1 MGSARSK
8 AESPLS
14 SPREKAPQLEKK
26 YPMWVMRINDFLSLP
41 KLPSHLELKSSGI
54 LHIHEAHFFTIFVSH
69 QWLSQKHP
77 DPSGA
82 KISVLKG
89 WLQNLMDRQAT
100 VEKNF
105 LPHVLPGH
113 RNGYHISSKRVAN
126 GYLWLDWF
134 SLPLSSQ
141 SPHLLHQHH
150 LAAESMAAY
159 VQSSD
164 LFVALVP
171 PLEHRETGKI
181 AAFATWLSR
190 GWCQSEMW
198 THALSIRDVVPAI
211 AVHSMNKAEFIGAKA
226 FEHSFSLNGEFS
238 FASDHAICRAL
249 VTDAV
254 NAKLAHMRSE
264 LMNGKQID
272 VDLFRYLSSRHHE
285 IVGLPAAPRSI
296 KQFMHDFYFKSALAL
311 DQTNGIGAVACAALS
326 EDLRMLGEVVE
337 AEAPLDCL
345 VNRQMTFVSDTCPLH
360 MVADRGAEGEAVL
373 VKLLQLR
380 ANPNAADGYD
390 GAPPL
395 ARCKSRG
402 GVETLCLYG
411 AEVNRRSAN
420 GLTPLTAMCGLG
432 APPRAVQTML
442 DLKAEV
448 NPDAEGAV
456 VTPVAYLAM
465 FYSQN
470 PWGTETLQ
478 LLLRAKA
485 DINQCCKPLP
495 TPGKRCLAAC
505 TRSKVVRQPT
515 PFELL
520 GRLGTTPLG
529 VASHFGHEDLV
540 KELLTMKA
548 DPQIR
553 NPGGLRP
560 EELAQN
566 QRVKNIFQSPVS
578 DQPPVLTLQ
587 LPGYDYLYGLDASF
601 VATHFTDEMISMKF

>member
-8 AESPLS
+8 VESPPS

-26 YPMWVMRINDFLSLP
+26 YPMWVMRISDFLSLT

-54 LHIHEAHFFTIFVSH
+54 LHMHEAHFFTIFVSH

-77 DPSGA
+77 DPSGT

-89 WLQNLMDRQAT
+89 WLQNLLDRQAT

-105 LPHVLPGH
+105 LPHVLPSH
-113 RNGYHISSKRVAN
+113 RNGYHISSKRVAS
-126 GYLWLDWF
+126 GYLWLDWC

-141 SPHLLHQHH
+141 SPHLLHQRH

-171 PLEHRETGKI
+171 PLEHRQTGKI
-181 AAFATWLSR
+181 AAFASWLSR

-198 THALSIRDVVPAI
+198 THALSLRDVVPAI
-211 AVHSMNKAEFIGAKA
+211 AVHSMNKAEFIGAAA
-226 FEHSFSLNGEFS
+226 FEYSSTLNGEFS
-238 FASDHAICRAL
+238 VASDHAICRAL

-254 NAKLAHMRSE
+254 DAKLAHMRSE
-264 LMNGKQID
+264 LVNGKQID

-285 IVGLPAAPRSI
+285 IVGLPAKPRSI
-296 KQFMHDFYFKSALAL
+296 KRFMHDFYFKSALAL
-311 DQTNGIGAVACAALS
+311 DQTNGVGAVACAALS

-345 VNRQMTFVSDTCPLH
+345 VNRRMTFVSDTCPLH

-380 ANPNAADGYD
+380 ANPNAADSYD

-411 AEVNRRSAN
+411 AEVNRHSTN

-432 APPRAVQTML
+432 APPRAVQKML

-448 NPDAEGAV
+448 NPTEAV
-456 VTPVAYLAM
+456 VTPLAYLAM
-465 FYSQN
+465 FYGQN

-485 DINQCCKPLP
+485 DINQCCKPAP
-495 TPGKRCLAAC
+495 TPAKRCLAAC
-505 TRSKVVRQPT
+505 TRRKVVRQPT

-529 VASHFGHEDLV
+529 VASHFGDEDLV
-540 KELLTMKA
+540 RELLTMKA

-553 NPGGLRP
+553 NTDGLRP
-560 EELAQN
+560 VELAQN
-566 QRVKNIFQSPVS
+566 HRVKEMFQSPVS
-578 DQPPVLTLQ
+578 DQPPVLTLH
-587 LPGYDYLYGLDASF
+587 LPGYDLYAVDDLDASF
-601 VATHFTDEMISMKF
+601 VATHFTDEMIRMKF

>member
-1 MGSARSK
+1 MLRMAMMG
-8 AESPLS
+8 
-14 SPREKAPQLEKK
+14 
-26 YPMWVMRINDFLSLP
+26 
-41 KLPSHLELKSSGI
+41 
-54 LHIHEAHFFTIFVSH
+54 
-69 QWLSQKHP
+69 
-77 DPSGA
+77 
-82 KISVLKG
+82 
-89 WLQNLMDRQAT
+89 
-100 VEKNF
+100 
-105 LPHVLPGH
+105 LPHW
-113 RNGYHISSKRVAN
+113 RVA
-126 GYLWLDWF
+126 
-134 SLPLSSQ
+134 
-141 SPHLLHQHH
+141 SP
-150 LAAESMAAY
+150 
-159 VQSSD
+159 
-164 LFVALVP
+164 
-171 PLEHRETGKI
+171 
-181 AAFATWLSR
+181 
-190 GWCQSEMW
+190 
-198 THALSIRDVVPAI
+198 
-211 AVHSMNKAEFIGAKA
+211 
-226 FEHSFSLNGEFS
+226 
-238 FASDHAICRAL
+238 
-249 VTDAV
+249 
-254 NAKLAHMRSE
+254 
-264 LMNGKQID
+264 
-272 VDLFRYLSSRHHE
+272 
-285 IVGLPAAPRSI
+285 
-296 KQFMHDFYFKSALAL
+296 
-311 DQTNGIGAVACAALS
+311 
-326 EDLRMLGEVVE
+326 
-337 AEAPLDCL
+337 
-345 VNRQMTFVSDTCPLH
+345 
-360 MVADRGAEGEAVL
+360 
-373 VKLLQLR
+373 
-380 ANPNAADGYD
+380 
-390 GAPPL
+390 
-395 ARCKSRG
+395 
-402 GVETLCLYG
+402 GVEWRRSCLYG

-456 VTPVAYLAM
+456 VTPLAYLAM

-470 PWGTETLQ
+470 PWGTETLR